1 MILRQARSDR
11 QSCRSPCIKN
21 NFILTVL
28 FFFTLVT
35 QTLTGEDVYCRSLDI
50 RNRPGM
56 VFQDKETNDKLSTL
70 TNCTVMEGDFSVS
83 MITSANYTHE
93 SFPVFER
100 LRVITG
106 HLLVFQVSALRS
118 LKRMF
123 PNLRV
128 IGGQELIMNYA
139 LVIYQNTHLVEV
151 GLPKLTTI
159 VNGGVRIMDNTQLC
173 YSRYIDWGTM
183 LIGPANDIL
192 IDQSKITDSDLCSDE
207 CVPEDESRCH
217 KVDGVLS
224 CWDAE
229 TCQIQCA
236 YARNEDKTPGPGCD
250 DYGRKCHAQCLGGCS
265 KPNDPSACHFCKNV
279 IHNGVCIQ
287 KCPDHLFEI
296 HHVYLIRRC
305 VTLEECRNISAPV
318 TSESTKKQMLIV
330 ENMCRVDC
338 PFGQEIDPH
347 NSSRCVKCE
356 GYCPVKCKGGTID
369 SYGRINDYHFKKCNV
384 IEGYLEIEL
393 RSGLDS
399 AAIEKVGEAF
409 GSIEIIEGYL
419 LIDFSVSFVSLNM
432 FKRLRLI
439 KGNTLW
445 RDRYALAVF
454 ENPNL
459 RQVFDIERQPL
470 KIGNGTVLFQNNRM
484 LCYNRIKA
492 LIDHIGLTD
501 VKEND
506 VSYYSNGDR
515 AICNETTF
523 EVRTEDVHSFG
534 FMISWVAFNTTDMDH
549 RKFLGYQVFYKKVD
563 GPDPNLTIDDDR
575 SACSDS
581 WQMHFEPEKGN
592 AKEGLNR
599 GTGLFSVES
608 NTWPVFTC
616 FELYAYYVQTK
627 LINHPGARNAISK
640 IHFVKT
646 LFSPP
651 DPPKDVRGRSTKHD
665 QMDLE
670 WDPPLRPN
678 GDITHYIVKWQPFLS
693 DSTSVAGHVCDD
705 KAGAGRRH
713 FRDPNRLP
721 TVAVSTATEQQPVC
735 SKQPGCCDCNA
746 LKKQGS
752 VDISAEEM
760 EKNGEAAFENAVQN
774 LVFVPQIRK
783 RGKCIA
789 GRRGEILF
797 IAQTPFVYKQRL
809 MVPMNELFIFSD
821 MNRNG
826 GTVRRVRR
834 SKRTINT
841 SSSQNHKQDLLS
853 NEERLYGDQKAILI
867 TQNEVNESLSIYRA
881 EVDTA
886 THEINVTT
894 RHLTITGLRH
904 YTQYQIWIRAC
915 QNVSAPGG
923 YHCSQRPG
931 YLVVQ
936 TAPIPENDLVDNST
950 IEVINTTSPT
960 SDQRSRKIT
969 WIEPSNPNGAILAY
983 KVKVIAE
990 DREQTPVTQC
1000 VKASDFRHQGGVTFH
1015 GLSDGIYRVEVR
1027 TITLAS
1033 LALASTDEVAVSRS
1047 LFSVFTKPFFT
1058 KWVISLIF
1066 LIIFLVLTIGSLIA
1080 YYFLKK
1086 VFGKKVQEYARQQ
1099 ISANPEYLSQMD
1111 VYTADEW
1118 ELKRS
1123 DIHLEEEIGRGT
1135 FGKVY
1140 RGYANDVVSKGGVR
1154 FGECAVKTVAES
1166 ANSAERLHFLVEAS
1180 VMKQFHTSFI
1190 VKLYGVVSDGQPV
1203 LVVMELMRKGNLRDY
1218 LRSRRPGGEDNVDN
1232 SPIPTNL
1239 EYIRWAAQIA
1249 DGMAYLESIK
1259 FCHRDLAARNC
1270 MVSADDTV
1278 KIGDFGMARDIYYH
1292 EYYKPTG
1299 IRLFH
1304 LDFISKQF
1312 IRFIGDHLS
1321 ETEMHFSLV
1330 LFHLNVFHFI
1340 LLTLISHY
1348 LASIQFIIIRHTIL
1362 GKRLMPVRWMA
1373 PESLKD
1379 GKFTMKSDVWSY
1391 GIVLYEMLTLAQQP
1405 YSGIGNEEVFNYIGV
1420 SRRILTRPTGCPDF
1434 WYDLMV
1440 QCWKYDPRDR
1450 PDFAQIVAKLLPYT
1464 DVDFVNAS
1472 FVASTAGSAVGDESV
1487 VDEVFQPKEVY
1498 PHANDESELVMNED
1512 VIPSDSDERPICN
1525 WNRRT
1530 AGGGFR
1536 RGAASEGARSVDHD
1550 LKMRVTNT
1558 LAGTATENEEDEL

>member
-1 MILRQARSDR
+1 MIVCRAKAYAIHSS
-11 QSCRSPCIKN
+11 SCFHSLCTTM
-21 NFILTVL
+21 LVVL
-28 FFFTLVT
+28 FALLIS
-35 QTLTGEDVYCRSLDI
+35 QCSAGDDVYCRSLDI
-50 RNRPGM
+50 RNSPGM
-56 VFQDKETNDKLSTL
+56 AFQDKETNDKWSTL
-70 TNCTVMEGDFSVS
+70 SNCTVMEGDFSVS

-93 SFPVFER
+93 SFPVFEH

-159 VNGGVRIMDNTQLC
+159 INGGVRIMDNTQLC

-192 IDQSKITDSDLCSDE
+192 IDQSKSTDSDLCSDE

-236 YARNEDKTPGPGCD
+236 HSRNDDKTPGPGCD
-250 DYGRKCHAQCLGGCS
+250 DEGRRCHEQCLGGCS
-265 KPNDPSACHFCKNV
+265 RPNDPSACHFCKNV
-279 IHNGVCIQ
+279 IHKGVCIE
-287 KCPDHLFEI
+287 KCPNDLFEI
-296 HHVYLIRRC
+296 HHVYLVRRC

-347 NSSRCVKCE
+347 NSSRCIKCE

-393 RSGLDS
+393 RTGFDS
-399 AAIEKVGEAF
+399 AAVEKVGEAL
-409 GSIEIIEGYL
+409 GSIEVIEGYL
-419 LIDFSVSFVSLNM
+419 LIDFSISFVSLNM

-445 RDRYALAVF
+445 RDRYALAIF

-459 RQVFDIERQPL
+459 RQIFDIERQPL
-470 KIGNGTVLFQNNRM
+470 SIGNGTVLFQNNRM

-492 LIDHIGLTD
+492 FIDHVGLTD

-599 GTGLFSVES
+599 GTGLFGVES
-608 NTWPVFTC
+608 NTW
-616 FELYAYYVQTK
+616 YAYYVQTK

-651 DPPKDVRGRSTKHD
+651 DPPKDVRGRSTKAD

-670 WDPPLRPN
+670 WDPPIRPN
-678 GDITHYIVKWQPFLS
+678 GDITHYVVKWQPFTG
-693 DSTSVAGHVCDD
+693 DSSAVAGHVCDD

-713 FRDPNRLP
+713 FKDPQRV
-721 TVAVSTATEQQPVC
+721 TVAVPSATEQPVC
-735 SKQPGCCDCNA
+735 SKQPGCCDCNS
-746 LKKQGS
+746 LKRSGS

-774 LVFVPQIRK
+774 LVFVQHD
-783 RGKCIA
+783 
-789 GRRGEILF
+789 
-797 IAQTPFVYKQRL
+797 T
-809 MVPMNELFIFSD
+809 
-821 MNRNG
+821 NRNSG
-826 GTVRRVRR
+826 VARRVRR
-834 SKRTINT
+834 GRRALT
-841 SSSQNHKQDLLS
+841 SSPLITSPAEK
-853 NEERLYGDQKAILI
+853 LYGDQKAILI
-867 TQNEVNESLSIYRA
+867 TQNEVNETLSIYRA
-881 EVDTA
+881 EIDTA
-886 THEINVTT
+886 THKINVTT

-904 YTQYQIWIRAC
+904 YTQYQIWIHAC

-936 TAPIPENDLVDNST
+936 TAAIPENDLVDNRT
-950 IEVINTTSPT
+950 IEVINATTPDD
-960 SDQRSRKIT
+960 DQRTRKIT
-969 WIEPSNPNGAILAY
+969 WVEPSNPNGVILAY

-990 DREQTPVTQC
+990 DREQTPVAQC
-1000 VKASDFRHQGGVTFH
+1000 VKASDFRHQGGVTFR
-1015 GLSDGIYRVEVR
+1015 GLSDGVYRVEVR
-1027 TITLAS
+1027 TITVAS
-1033 LALASTDEVAVSRS
+1033 LSLASTDEVAIACS
-1047 LFSVFTKPFFT
+1047 LFSVFRQPLFT
-1058 KWVISLIF
+1058 KGVIALIIFIIF
-1066 LIIFLVLTIGSLIA
+1066 LILTICALIA
-1080 YYFLKK
+1080 YYFSQKI
-1086 VFGKKVQEYARQQ
+1086 FGKKVQEYVRQQ

-1111 VYTADEW
+1111 VYKADEW

-1140 RGYANDVVSKGGVR
+1140 RGYANDVVSHGGVH

-1203 LVVMELMRKGNLRDY
+1203 LVVMELMKKGNLRDY
-1218 LRSRRPGGEDNVDN
+1218 LRSRRPGAEENKDNL
-1232 SPIPTNL
+1232 PIPTNH

-1292 EYYKPTG
+1292 EYYKPT
-1299 IRLFH
+1299 
-1304 LDFISKQF
+1304 
-1312 IRFIGDHLS
+1312 
-1321 ETEMHFSLV
+1321 
-1330 LFHLNVFHFI
+1330 
-1340 LLTLISHY
+1340 
-1348 LASIQFIIIRHTIL
+1348 

-1420 SRRILTRPTGCPDF
+1420 SRRILARPTDCPDF
-1434 WYDLMV
+1434 WYNIMV

-1450 PDFAQIVAKLLPYT
+1450 PSFAQLVANFIPSL
-1464 DVDFVNAS
+1464 DDDFIEAS
-1472 FVASTAGSAVGDESV
+1472 FVASMAGKASYEESV
-1487 VDEVFQPKEVY
+1487 VDEVFQPKELY
-1498 PHANDESELVMNED
+1498 PISDDSELVMSGD
-1512 VIPSDSDERPICN
+1512 VVPGDGDEKPICS

-1530 AGGGFR
+1530 AGSSFR
-1536 RGAASEGARSVDHD
+1536 RGAPSDGRAGGLDLEMSVAKVVND
-1550 LKMRVTNT
+1550 
-1558 LAGTATENEEDEL
+1558 EDEL